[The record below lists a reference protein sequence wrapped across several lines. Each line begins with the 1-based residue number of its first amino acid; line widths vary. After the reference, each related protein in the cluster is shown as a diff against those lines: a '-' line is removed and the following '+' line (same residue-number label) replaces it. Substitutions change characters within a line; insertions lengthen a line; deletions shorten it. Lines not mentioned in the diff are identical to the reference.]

1 MNGKIIY
8 IEKMIAIFKYR
19 VVIYD
24 LDAHKYIKIKQDVCG
39 INGAFRIAKNWQA
52 NTGYIIRIKSGQNLS
67 RPTDE
72 QIKTYSITA

>member
-1 MNGKIIY
+1 MNGKVIY
-8 IEKMIAIFKYR
+8 IEKLSQPFKHR
-19 VVIYD
+19 VVVYD
-24 LDAHKYIKIKQDVCG
+24 FDKNRYERIEDVYG

-52 NTGYIIRIKSGQNLS
+52 NTGYLIRIKSGQNLS